1 MKLRLGIAVAALAVV
16 VPSAAAANGQQL
28 RRGTS
33 DFARPAHAQLPG
45 AHRVVMRGLGDFR

>member
-16 VPSAAAANGQQL
+16 VPTAVAANGQQL

-33 DFARPAHAQLPG
+33 DFRRPSHSLPG
-45 AHRVVMRGLGDFR
+45 VHPVVMRGAGDFR

>member
-1 MKLRLGIAVAALAVV
+1 MKLRLGVAVAALALF
-16 VPSAAAANGQQL
+16 VPTAVAANGQL

-45 AHRVVMRGLGDFR
+45 THRILMRGLGDFR